1 MRNCTRFT
9 ALSTFGTNGKS
20 EFFDNSSNLIY
31 FSDLEKDVNVS
42 SARLFNKEKI
52 LVSCIKYV
60 DSRNILATK
69 YTLQVNGKEYLFQD
83 LEGEGNLYC
92 KDKNLYLKRGFFD
105 KGFTLYSDD
114 EKIMKVRTHTIFRD
128 YLKAKYAININGKK
142 SESKIDFLIS
152 VCLIYFILVYEA
164 ATVSQ
169 GRNMG
174 SF

>member
-9 ALSTFGTNGKS
+9 ALSTFGTNKKS
-20 EFFDNSSNLIY
+20 EFFNNFGNLIY

-42 SARLFNKEKI
+42 SARFFNKEKI

-69 YTLQVNGKEYLFQD
+69 YTLQVNGREYLFQD

-105 KGFTLYSDD
+105 KGFKFYANNK
-114 EKIMKVRTHTIFRD
+114 KIMKVRTYSIFRN
-128 YLKAKYAININGKK
+128 YLKAKYIVNINNTK
-142 SESKIDFLIS
+142 SEDEINFLIS
-152 VCLIYFILVYEA
+152 VCLIYFILVYET
-164 ATVSQ
+164 ATVFQ